1 MTQQTHALGGRF
13 YVRYAIA
20 TALFACTDG
29 DGAPVLHTF
38 CGALF
43 VQLDDRVIGKDGNDF
58 AYPDLGSLLDD
69 MIHPIAAGNALQ
81 ECDRKRRFDRPVDT
95 WSDLHLNDIFAGRL
109 NDGGELTI
117 RCLLYTSD
125 AADE

>member
-1 MTQQTHALGGRF
+1 MPQQAHELGGRF

-20 TALFACTDG
+20 TTLFACTDG

-69 MIHPIAAGNALQ
+69 VIHPIAA
-81 ECDRKRRFDRPVDT
+81 
-95 WSDLHLNDIFAGRL
+95 
-109 NDGGELTI
+109 
-117 RCLLYTSD
+117 
-125 AADE
+125 